1 MMRIAWMAAGVL
13 VWALHF
19 AALYGFTALA
29 CARGF
34 ASTVPGFAGFAGL
47 AALVAMLLIIARNL
61 PRRAEFESWMAL
73 SIAALASVGIAYGT
87 YSVYLVRPCA

>member
-1 MMRIAWMAAGVL
+1 MTRIAWMASGVL

-19 AALYGFTALA
+19 AALYGYTALA

-34 ASTVPGFAGFAGL
+34 PGTVRWFTAFATL
-47 AALVAMLLIIARNL
+47 AALAAMLFIIARNL

-73 SIAALASVGIAYGT
+73 MIAALALIGV
-87 YSVYLVRPCA
+87 VYETVSLYMVRPCV

>member
-1 MMRIAWMAAGVL
+1 MTRVAWMASGAL

-34 ASTVPGFAGFAGL
+34 AHAVPWVAG
-47 AALVAMLLIIARNL
+47 AASLIAIAAMLVIIARSL
-61 PRRAEFESWMAL
+61 PRRNEFEGWMAL
-73 SIAALASVGIAYGT
+73 SIAALALVGIAYVT
-87 YSVYLVRPCA
+87 VPVYLVRPCA

>member
-1 MMRIAWMAAGVL
+1 MTRIAWIAGGVL

-19 AALYGFTALA
+19 GALYGFTALA

-34 ASTVPGFAGFAGL
+34 ANTVPWFAGFAAL
-47 AALVAMLLIIARNL
+47 AALFAMLLIIARNV

-73 SIAALASVGIAYGT
+73 AVAALASVGIAYGT
-87 YSVYLVRPCA
+87 FSVYLVRPCA